1 MKVNYIRIASAAANA
16 ADMAS
21 VAATAAENLLM
32 EDPTAWELAD
42 QAYWMCL
49 TAQKTAE
56 AAADALDA
64 EAAEDNPEIVA
75 AHVAAM
81 RTAKEAADQAAYLE
95 KMAKKA
101 GHEIR
106 R

>member
-1 MKVNYIRIASAAANA
+1 MKTNPIRIARAAANA

-21 VAATAAENLLM
+21 VAAAAAENLLM

-42 QAYWMCL
+42 NAYWML
-49 TAQKTAE
+49 KAAVKTAE

-64 EAAEDNPEIVA
+64 EAAEDNPAIMA
-75 AHVAAM
+75 AHAAAI

-95 KMAKKA
+95 KMAQKA
-101 GHEIR
+101 GHKISH
-106 R
+106 